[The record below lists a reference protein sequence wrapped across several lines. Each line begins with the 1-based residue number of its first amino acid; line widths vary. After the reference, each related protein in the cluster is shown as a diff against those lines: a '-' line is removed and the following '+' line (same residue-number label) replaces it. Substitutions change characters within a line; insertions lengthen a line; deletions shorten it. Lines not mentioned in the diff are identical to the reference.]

1 MAVLFHFTKPQSRE
15 PGKRGVSPLASF
27 RATHPGGSPRLPQRW
42 PAPQPG
48 ALHESGTND
57 TIASARMTA
66 LEGEMFMIKQARG
79 KSHVGNP
86 ALWAPGTT
94 AVVHLG
100 QHTGYATTAFNLHH
114 MSLQTNTPA
123 GPCGFLRMPQ
133 ISSLLGSLPPWL
145 SRESLYGGE
154 VR

>member
-15 PGKRGVSPLASF
+15 TGKCGVPPLASL

-48 ALHESGTND
+48 ALHKSGTND
-57 TIASARMTA
+57 TTASAHMTA
-66 LEGEMFMIKQARG
+66 LEGEIFMIKQARG

-86 ALWAPGTT
+86 DLWALGTT

-100 QHTGYATTAFNLHH
+100 QHSGYSTAAVNLHH
-114 MSLQTNTPA
+114 MSLQTQHASRTMWFPMNATDFIFARLPA
-123 GPCGFLRMPQ
+123 VLAFQRV
-133 ISSLLGSLPPWL
+133 SLWG
-145 SRESLYGGE
+145 
-154 VR
+154 